1 MDGCVLRDRWAY
13 AMTRIEKRR
22 IKLGALVVGTILGA
36 SGLAGA
42 QTKTDK
48 PHSQKDTDAG
58 IRFRLQASEREIGL
72 PVYPG
77 AKPHKDSKGDSPA
90 ANIGLWGNGFGF
102 KLVVLKM
109 ETPDAP
115 AKVAAFY
122 QKALAKYGKVLDCT
136 NQPAKPDT
144 QGTKKTSSAITC
156 DDTPETGAMLFKS
169 GTKGKQHIVGI
180 QPDGQG
186 SVFQMVLLD
195 TRGIDTDE
203 QPL

>member
-1 MDGCVLRDRWAY
+1 
-13 AMTRIEKRR
+13 MTRIEKSGRR
-22 IKLGALVVGTILGA
+22 VGALLAGTILA
-36 SGLAGA
+36 VSGLAGA

-48 PHSQKDTDAG
+48 PDSQKDADAG
-58 IRFRLQASEREIGL
+58 IRFRLQVSEKEIGL
-72 PVYPG
+72 PIYPG
-77 AKPHKDSKGDSPA
+77 ANKDSQADSPG
-90 ANIGLWGNGFGF
+90 ANIGLWRNSFGF

-136 NQPAKPDT
+136 NAPAKPDA

-169 GTKGKQHIVGI
+169 GTRGKQHIVGI
-180 QPDGQG
+180 EPNGQG
-186 SVFQMVLLD
+186 SVFHMVLLD

-203 QPL
+203 HPL

>member
-1 MDGCVLRDRWAY
+1 
-13 AMTRIEKRR
+13 MTRIEKGRR
-22 IKLGALVVGTILGA
+22 SVGALLAGMILSA

-48 PHSQKDTDAG
+48 PDSQKDTDAG
-58 IRFRLQASEREIGL
+58 IRFRLQVSEKEIGL
-72 PVYPG
+72 PIYPG
-77 AKPHKDSKGDSPA
+77 AKPHKDDKGDSPA
-90 ANIGLWGNGFGF
+90 ANIGLWGSSFGF

-115 AKVAAFY
+115 AKVASFY

-136 NQPAKPDT
+136 NQPAKSGA
-144 QGTKKTSSAITC
+144 QGTKKAPSAITC

>member
-1 MDGCVLRDRWAY
+1 
-13 AMTRIEKRR
+13 MTRIEKSR
-22 IKLGALVVGTILGA
+22 IRAGALLAGTILA
-36 SGLAGA
+36 VSGLAGA

-48 PHSQKDTDAG
+48 PDPQKDADAG
-58 IRFRLQASEREIGL
+58 IRFRLQVSEKEIGL
-72 PVYPG
+72 PIYPG
-77 AKPHKDSKGDSPA
+77 AKPRKDDKGDSPA
-90 ANIGLWGNGFGF
+90 ANIGLWGSSFGF

-109 ETPDAP
+109 ETPDPP

-136 NQPAKPDT
+136 NAPAKSGA
-144 QGTKKTSSAITC
+144 QGAKKTSSAITC

-169 GTKGKQHIVGI
+169 GTRDKQHIVGI
-180 QPDGQG
+180 EPHRQG

-203 QPL
+203 RPL

>member
-1 MDGCVLRDRWAY
+1 
-13 AMTRIEKRR
+13 MTRIEGGRR
-22 IKLGALVVGTILGA
+22 RVGALLAGTILA
-36 SGLAGA
+36 VSGLAPA

-48 PHSQKDTDAG
+48 PDAQKDADAG
-58 IRFRLQASEREIGL
+58 IRFRLQVSEKEIGL
-72 PVYPG
+72 PIYPG
-77 AKPHKDSKGDSPA
+77 AKPHKDNKGDSPA
-90 ANIGLWGNGFGF
+90 ANIGLWGSSFGF

-136 NQPAKPDT
+136 NPRAKSDA
-144 QGTKKTSSAITC
+144 QGAKKTSSTITC

-169 GTKGKQHIVGI
+169 GTRSKQHIVGI
-180 QPDGQG
+180 EPNSQG

-203 QPL
+203 HPL

>member
-1 MDGCVLRDRWAY
+1 
-13 AMTRIEKRR
+13 MTRIKKGR
-22 IKLGALVVGTILGA
+22 IRAGAMLAGTILA
-36 SGLAGA
+36 VSSLATA

-48 PHSQKDTDAG
+48 PDSQKDANAG
-58 IRFRLQASEREIGL
+58 IRFRLQVSEKEIGL
-72 PVYPG
+72 PIYPG
-77 AKPHKDSKGDSPA
+77 AKPHKDSKGDSTA
-90 ANIGLWGNGFGF
+90 ANIGLWGSSFGF

-109 ETPDAP
+109 ETSDAP

-136 NQPAKPDT
+136 NQPAKSDA

-156 DDTPETGAMLFKS
+156 DDTPETGAVLFKS

-180 QPDGQG
+180 QPDDQG

>member
-1 MDGCVLRDRWAY
+1 
-13 AMTRIEKRR
+13 MTRIEKGRT
-22 IKLGALVVGTILGA
+22 KVWVLVAGMTLAA
-36 SGLAGA
+36 SSLAGA
-42 QTKTDK
+42 QTKADK
-48 PHSQKDTDAG
+48 ADSRKDADSG
-58 IRFRLQASEREIGL
+58 IRFRLEVSEKEIGL
-72 PVYPG
+72 PIYPG
-77 AKPHKDSKGDSPA
+77 AKPHKDDKGDSPA
-90 ANIGLWGNGFGF
+90 ANIGLWGSSFGF

-136 NQPAKPDT
+136 NPQAKSDA
-144 QGTKKTSSAITC
+144 QGTKKASSTITC

-169 GTKGKQHIVGI
+169 GTRGKQHIVGI
-180 QPDGQG
+180 EPNGQG